1 MKLIKNIQ
9 NKINFVLF
17 SAFCFLYQLPIKVL
31 ADTSEATGDAAAE
44 QLKQILTNGSGT
56 GLLDILEKAGYVIIV
71 FGIGK
76 MIFAF
81 KDDSPDGKAQGSMV
95 LLAGFFIVFLRKI
108 LNVLWAGS
116 PV

>member
-1 MKLIKNIQ
+1 MKIIKIIQ

-17 SAFCFLYQLPIKVL
+17 SIFCFLYQLPMTVL
-31 ADTSEATGDAAAE
+31 ADGDDAAAE
-44 QLKQILTNGSGT
+44 LKKILTNGSGT
-56 GLLDILEKAGYVIIV
+56 GILDILEKAGWVIII

-76 MIFAF
+76 IIFAF
-81 KDDSPDGKAQGSMV
+81 KDDNPDGKAQGSMM

-108 LNVLWAGS
+108 LNVLWADS

>member
-1 MKLIKNIQ
+1 MKYLNKYKEKIESMLI
-9 NKINFVLF
+9 FVY
-17 SAFCFLYQLPIKVL
+17 CFLYQLPMKVL
-31 ADTSEATGDAAAE
+31 ADGETGDDAAE
-44 QLKQILTNGSGT
+44 ELKKILTNGSGT

-76 MIFAF
+76 IIFAF
-81 KDDSPDGKAQGSMV
+81 KDDSPDGKAQGSMI

-108 LNVLWAGS
+108 LQVLWADS

>member
-1 MKLIKNIQ
+1 MKIIKKTQ
-9 NKINFVLF
+9 DKIDFILF
-17 SAFCFLYQLPIKVL
+17 SIFCFLYQLPMTVL
-31 ADTSEATGDAAAE
+31 ADGDAAADE
-44 QLKQILTNGSGT
+44 LKKVLTNGSGT

-81 KDDSPDGKAQGSMV
+81 KDDNPEGKAQGSMI
-95 LLAGFFIVFLRKI
+95 LLAGCFIVVLRT
-108 LNVLWAGS
+108 LLHGLWNES